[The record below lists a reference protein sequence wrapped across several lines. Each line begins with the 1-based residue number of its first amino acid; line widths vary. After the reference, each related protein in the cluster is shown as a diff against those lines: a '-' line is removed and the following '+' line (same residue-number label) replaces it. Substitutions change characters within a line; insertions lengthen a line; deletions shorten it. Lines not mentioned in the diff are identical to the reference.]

1 MIIDLSTINFVG
13 GGGESSA
20 PAGKVETVE
29 VNIEMNGV
37 ENPTLNE
44 GFSAFGEVTVNSDNV
59 TNSSALLFTQL
70 NYDEELNTELNA
82 KYNADIQYSKELLD
96 KWNNGEISKFK
107 NDTKL
112 VYCPKVDT
120 SNVTDMTMMFDGC
133 SNLQFVPQLNTS
145 NVINMAYMFD
155 DCSNLQFVPQLNTS
169 NVINMFMLFNNCS
182 SLKSI
187 PLLNTSNVTT
197 MTAMFGSCKLLT
209 TIPQLD
215 TSNVTNMDSMF
226 SGCEKLTSIP
236 QLNTS
241 NVTTMER
248 MFNGCKVLTTLP
260 LLNTSNV
267 TTMLNMFFQCASLTS
282 IPLLDT
288 SNVSNMGNMFYGC
301 TSLTSIPLLN
311 CGKVTNISNFFGYSN
326 ITTLTEL
333 GGFKDL
339 KLDWNDS
346 YCLKMC
352 PNLTYQSVMN
362 VLNNLY
368 DFRTNGD
375 DTTTRTIKLNSNS
388 YNLLTADDI
397 VKVNMGWV
405 ITT

>member
-13 GGGESSA
+13 GGAELSP
-20 PAGKVETVE
+20 PAGKVENVE
-29 VNIEMNGV
+29 VNITMNGV

-96 KWNNGEISKFK
+96 KWNNGEISNFQ

-112 VYCPKVDT
+112 IYAPKVDT
-120 SNVTDMTMMFDGC
+120 SNVTDLSSMFYNC
-133 SNLQFVPQLNTS
+133 KSLQFIPYLET
-145 NVINMAYMFD
+145 INCNYM
-155 DCSNLQFVPQLNTS
+155 SS
-169 NVINMFMLFNNCS
+169 MFYNCS
-182 SLKSI
+182 SLQSI
-187 PLLNTSNVTT
+187 PLLNTSNVTI
-197 MTAMFGSCKLLT
+197 MS
-209 TIPQLD
+209 
-215 TSNVTNMDSMF
+215 SMF
-226 SGCEKLTSIP
+226 NNCSSLQTIP

-241 NVTTMER
+241 NVTSMSR
-248 MFNGCKVLTTLP
+248 MFQSCLLQTIPQLNTSNVTNMDYMFYNCSSLQSIPQLDTQNVTIMSNMFQNCSSLQSLP

-267 TTMLNMFFQCASLTS
+267 T
-282 IPLLDT
+282 
-288 SNVSNMGNMFYGC
+288 
-301 TSLTSIPLLN
+301 
-311 CGKVTNISNFFGYSN
+311 NINYFFGYSN

-339 KLDWNDS
+339 KIDWNDIGG
-346 YCLKMC
+346 LVMC
-352 PNLTYQSVMN
+352 PNLTYQSIMN

-368 DFRTNGD
+368 DFRANGD
-375 DTTTRTIKLNSNS
+375 DVTTRTLKLHSNS

-397 VKVNMGWV
+397 AMVNNKGWN